1 MLSVLVMTYLEMSK
15 TLDDADETLGIST
28 LDPISKEILK
38 RVMYA
43 EQENRT
49 LMMKD
54 FYDIACFQT
63 IHNNLNVLIE
73 RGWVERVSL
82 PKNKRIVLLAITPR
96 AQQAIQSIST
106 ALTEKWKPICATPFV
121 VLVYLSRLK
130 ETLSDI
136 ITF

>member
-1 MLSVLVMTYLEMSK
+1 MTYLEMSK
-15 TLDDADETLGIST
+15 TLDDADETLGISA

-43 EQENRT
+43 ERENRR

-54 FYDIACFQT
+54 LYDIACFQT
-63 IHNNLNVLIE
+63 IQNNLNVLIE
-73 RGWVERVSL
+73 RGWVERVST
-82 PKNKRIVLLAITPR
+82 PKSKRIVLLAITPR

-106 ALTEKWKPICATPFV
+106 ALTEKWKPISVTTFV
-121 VLVYLSRLK
+121 VLGFFSQLK
-130 ETLSDI
+130 HKLNEI